1 MKDRLC
7 MDGGAC
13 QTSTHSDVVAG
24 ARRVLIVSLATGDA
38 KVDAEEGLRL
48 SKFNNTL
55 LQEVKDLEQGGSKVM
70 LIVAGVPPGYQ
81 KVNLVDP
88 ALIPVAVKYGADRGN
103 ADAAKIK
110 AFWA

>member
-1 MKDRLC
+1 
-7 MDGGAC
+7 
-13 QTSTHSDVVAG
+13 
-24 ARRVLIVSLATGDA
+24 
-38 KVDAEEGLRL
+38 
-48 SKFNNTL
+48 
-55 LQEVKDLEQGGSKVM
+55 M

-81 KVNLVDP
+81 KVNLIDP